1 MAIIAQALANFIV
14 EFTYVEGDEVPN
26 TSVEL
31 TKEVEVKEKEDDTM
45 WWKLFV
51 NGSSNHNG
59 CDAELIL

>member
-45 WWKLFV
+45 
-51 NGSSNHNG
+51 
-59 CDAELIL
+59 